1 MIETVYYEGS
11 GRESGTLEK
20 MSKVVDAVL
29 HWRQEIV
36 DRICP

>member
-1 MIETVYYEGS
+1 MIETVCYEGS
-11 GRESGTLEK
+11 GRESGTFEK

-36 DRICP
+36 ERIYP